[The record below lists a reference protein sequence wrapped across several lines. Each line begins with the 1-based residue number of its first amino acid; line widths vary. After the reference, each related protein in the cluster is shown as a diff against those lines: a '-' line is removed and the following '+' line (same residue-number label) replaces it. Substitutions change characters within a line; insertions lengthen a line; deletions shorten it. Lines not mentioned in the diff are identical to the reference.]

1 MRYINATVVKI
12 GAKSL
17 TEGRRGSTARLLFG
31 IVCVLLVLLGGT
43 LAAVH
48 SHSGLDTS
56 HPDCALCATA
66 HVVAQVVAA
75 PALPAVAMLVE
86 SLPHLAP
93 LSAARALAIFA
104 LFTRPPPSCLT
115 LA

>member
-1 MRYINATVVKI
+1 VVKI

-17 TEGRRGSTARLLFG
+17 TEGRRSSTARLLFG
-31 IVCVLLVLLGGT
+31 IVCVLLVLLGGI

-48 SHSGLDTS
+48 SHPGLDAA
-56 HPDCALCATA
+56 HPDCTLCATA

-75 PALPAVAMLVE
+75 PSLPAVAMLVE
-86 SLPHLAP
+86 TVQHLVP
-93 LSAARALAIFA
+93 LAAARALSIFD
-104 LFTRPPPSCLT
+104 LYTRPPPSCST